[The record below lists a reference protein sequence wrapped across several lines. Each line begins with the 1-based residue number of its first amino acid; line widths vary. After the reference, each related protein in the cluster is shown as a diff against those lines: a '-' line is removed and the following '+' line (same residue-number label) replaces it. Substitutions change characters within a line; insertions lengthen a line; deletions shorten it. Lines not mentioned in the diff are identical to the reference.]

1 MKNLEDNKVL
11 VEITITVFE
20 KDETYEI
27 VYHFNGG
34 TPHPNTVYT
43 YRKDQ
48 LPLILLEPTLSRYR
62 FLGWYEDENLF
73 GSNITEIPSGST
85 GKKCFMPNGKK
96 LLKNTQ

>member
-48 LPLILLEPTLSRYR
+48 LPLILLEPTLSGYR
-62 FLGWYEDENLF
+62 FLGWYKDENLLAL
-73 GSNITEIPSGST
+73 I
-85 GKKCFMPNGKK
+85 
-96 LLKNTQ
+96 LLRFHQDLLEKNVLCQMGRNY